1 MLKDA
6 KVLYVNDMVI
16 FAATLH
22 CALDDL
28 LNQTADAWGQIRFFW
43 IKKYIFSIFFY
54 RKFVESEEAHKADLL
69 CREYGQIEFPY
80 VLFFSRNEPLFV

>member
-6 KVLYVNDMVI
+6 KVLYVNKMVI

-28 LNQTADAWGQIRFFW
+28 LNQSADSWDQIR
-43 IKKYIFSIFFY
+43 Y
-54 RKFVESEEAHKADLL
+54 A
-69 CREYGQIEFPY
+69 
-80 VLFFSRNEPLFV
+80 SRVGLNLTWRD

>member
-6 KVLYVNDMVI
+6 KVLYVNKMVI

-28 LNQTADAWGQIRFFW
+28 LNQSADSWDQIRE
-43 IKKYIFSIFFY
+43 
-54 RKFVESEEAHKADLL
+54 FVASEEAHKADLL
-69 CREYGQIEFPY
+69 CWVWPNCNSRMFY
-80 VLFFSRNEPLFV
+80 VPNEPLFPSLHPSLAIPTA